1 MKSSTCF
8 ETKGSFS
15 GGRCY
20 IREWYNMFYVNH
32 YKQSCTCIIL
42 SQCTVQKTKK
52 KTVSHLT
59 ISNHH
64 YNILPINASFF
75 MLSFFSNFR
84 NTLKPATYDHWL
96 VSAVGFHS
104 KQVTRGNI
112 LKRLSYF
119 STTNILD
126 RSSFKGELPATS
138 WPQYFV
144 RCLSVC
150 INAFST
156 IVTTTLAYLQ
166 VPIRYAK
173 DDHDG
178 HKNYSY

>member
-1 MKSSTCF
+1 MR
-8 ETKGSFS
+8 G
-15 GGRCY
+15 
-20 IREWYNMFYVNH
+20 WYSVFYVNH
-32 YKQSCTCIIL
+32 YKQSYTCII
-42 SQCTVQKTKK
+42 SQCTVQKTQ
-52 KTVSHLT
+52 KTVSHFT
-59 ISNHH
+59 ISHHH

-75 MLSFFSNFR
+75 MFSFFSNFR

-119 STTNILD
+119 STTNIPD
-126 RSSFKGELPATS
+126 PSSFKRELSATS

-144 RCLSVC
+144 QCLSVC

-156 IVTTTLAYLQ
+156 IRTTTLLPSGSNKISEWPPRWTQ
-166 VPIRYAK
+166 ESSTFIKGFVM
-173 DDHDG
+173 
-178 HKNYSY
+178 SVTL